1 MATYYFSSSNFTQIP
16 ALSDSIYIL
25 DPTTWIF
32 TDSSPAVFL
41 GTGAYGNELIIRGM
55 LASAGTDPVL
65 DIDAEGTRVT
75 IDKGGYLTGT
85 NVISLTAVSSDIV
98 NRGHIDASNVG
109 IRLQESAGRL
119 VNYGEISAAVNG
131 FGVRQN
137 ATAGAF
143 EFENHGVMTG
153 YGAMHLEAPDV
164 TITLGKASEILAVN
178 AIQVVSGAGD
188 IARITN
194 AGLISAQAGA
204 AYFGGNGEDSF
215 TNRGTIYG
223 DIYFGAGDNM
233 FIDKGKFVGQIY
245 SGIGD
250 DLFVVKS
257 ADIVIT
263 DLGGI
268 DTVRTGVSYT
278 LASGLENLILTGGKN
293 ASLTGNDGAN
303 ALRGNGG
310 GNRIEGGQGE
320 DILTGGGGRDIFLYA
335 TLDGGDT
342 ITDFKQGQDR
352 IRIEGFTLY
361 DSFADLDFEKSG
373 KDVRINFAD
382 GSGADFILVENQK
395 VGDFDKGDFIFG

>member
-1 MATYYFSSSNFTQIP
+1 MATHYFSSSNSTQIP

-25 DPTTWIF
+25 DPSSWIL
-32 TDSSPAVFL
+32 TNSGPAVYL
-41 GTGAYGNELIIRGM
+41 GTQAHGNELRIRGT
-55 LASAGTDPVL
+55 LGSFGTDPVL

-75 IDKGGYLTGT
+75 VDKGGYLTGT

-109 IRLQESAGRL
+109 IHLQESAGSL
-119 VNYGEISAAVNG
+119 VNYGEISAVFNG
-131 FGVRQN
+131 FAVRQN

-143 EFENHGVMTG
+143 EFENHGVITG
-153 YGAMHLEAPDV
+153 YGAIRLEAPDI
-164 TITLGKASEILAVN
+164 TITLGRASEILAVN
-178 AIQVVSGAGD
+178 AVQVVSGAGD

-194 AGLISAQAGA
+194 AGLISARAGA
-204 AYFGGNGEDSF
+204 AYYGGDGEDSF
-215 TNRGTIYG
+215 ANRGTIYG
-223 DIYFGAGDNM
+223 DIFFGAGNNR
-233 FIDKGKFVGQIY
+233 FIDKGKFVGQIN

-263 DLGGI
+263 DGGGI

-293 ASLTGNDGAN
+293 ASLTGSDGAN
-303 ALRGNGG
+303 TLRGNGG
-310 GNRIEGGQGE
+310 NNDLEGGLG
-320 DILTGGGGRDIFLYA
+320 DDTLTGGGGRDLFRYA
-335 TLDGGDT
+335 MLDGGDT

-361 DSFADLDFEKSG
+361 DSFGDLDFVKSG
-373 KDVRINFAD
+373 NDVRISFA
-382 GSGADFILVENQK
+382 AENVTDFILVEKQ
-395 VGDFDKGDFIFG
+395 VIGDFDKGDFLFG